1 MRIIAGRFRRTRL
14 LAAPGE
20 TTRPLTDRVKER
32 LFQRLD
38 PYEGPTSFEGQRVL
52 DMFAGTG
59 TIGLEALSR
68 GAAHAVFIERDHK
81 AFTLL
86 RQNVEAVRM
95 NAETLCWR
103 ADALRC
109 SFRPAGRDELIPYD
123 RIFCD
128 PPYAIAEQ
136 IRPGTPLF
144 RAIERLARDDVS
156 TPEVELIL
164 RIPALQEITIP
175 DAWNSSL
182 LLRVGGMAIHSLRR
196 ADGEDL
202 PPDDDPPPTPE

>member
-1 MRIIAGRFRRTRL
+1 MRIIAGRFRRARL
-14 LAAPGE
+14 AAAPGQ

-38 PYEGPTSFEGQRVL
+38 PFDGQRVL

-68 GAAHAVFIERDHK
+68 GADHAVFIERDHK

-86 RQNVEAVRM
+86 QQNVESVHM
-95 NAETLCWR
+95 TSETLCWR
-103 ADALRC
+103 ADAFRC
-109 SFRPAGRDELIPYD
+109 SFRPKGREELIPYD

-128 PPYAIAEQ
+128 PPYAMTDQ
-136 IRPGTPLF
+136 IRPGAALF
-144 RAIERLARDDVS
+144 RIIERLAREDIS

-164 RIPALQEITIP
+164 RVPTLQEIVIP
-175 DAWNSSL
+175 NVWDASL
-182 LLRVGGMAIHSLRR
+182 LLQVGGMAIHTLRR
-196 ADGEDL
+196 SDRDVDG
-202 PPDDDPPPTPE
+202 DDDPHIPD